1 MMQDSLINTS
11 VIILA
16 AGTSGR
22 MGFPKPLLRFN
33 QEESFIEHIA
43 RVYIESGISD
53 LIVVVNPL
61 LHSILIRRKFQ
72 FLSESKLIINSEPE
86 RDRIHSVRLGLEAAK
101 PGNFC
106 FIQNADQPFVDE
118 DLICVLRNVATEES
132 YVSPKC
138 GEINGH
144 PILLGSEVIKKILES
159 ETKCTTL
166 RDLLQPYK
174 CIRIPVEN
182 EKISVNINNL
192 EDYKNI
198 FGRNPE
204 VL

>member
-1 MMQDSLINTS
+1 MLDLFKNTS

-43 RVYIESGISD
+43 RIYIESGISD
-53 LIVVVNPL
+53 LIVIVNPL

-86 RDRIHSVRLGLEAAK
+86 RDRIHSVRLGLEAVK
-101 PGNFC
+101 SGHFS
-106 FIQNADQPFVDE
+106 FVQNADQPFIDE
-118 DLICVLRNVATEES
+118 SLISVLRNAVTKDN

-138 GEINGH
+138 REINGH
-144 PILLGSEVIKKILES
+144 PVLLGSDIIKKILES
-159 ETKCTTL
+159 EAKCTTL

-174 CIRIPVEN
+174 CIRVPVEN
-182 EKISVNINNL
+182 DQIDVNINDL

-204 VL
+204 VV

>member
-1 MMQDSLINTS
+1 MQDLFKTTS

-33 QEESFIEHIA
+33 QHESFLEHIA
-43 RVYIESGISD
+43 NSYIESGIGN
-53 LIVVVNPL
+53 LIVIVNPL
-61 LHSILIRRKFQ
+61 LHSILIRRKFA
-72 FLSESKLIINSEPE
+72 FLSTSKIIINAEPE
-86 RDRIHSVRLGLEAAK
+86 RDRLHSIMLGLEALE
-101 PGNFC
+101 PEIFC

-118 DLICVLRNVATEES
+118 NLISVLRNAANKDC
-132 YVSPKC
+132 YVSPRY
-138 GEINGH
+138 GETNGH
-144 PILLGSEVIKKILES
+144 PVLLGSEIIKKILES
-159 ETKCTTL
+159 ETNVTTL

-174 CIRIPVEN
+174 CIRVPVN
-182 EKISVNINNL
+182 NSQISININNL

-204 VL
+204 VV